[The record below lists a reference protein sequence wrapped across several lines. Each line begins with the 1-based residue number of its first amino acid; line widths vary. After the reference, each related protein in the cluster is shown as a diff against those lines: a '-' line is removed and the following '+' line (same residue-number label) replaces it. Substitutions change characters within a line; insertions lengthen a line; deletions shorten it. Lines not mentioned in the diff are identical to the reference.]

1 MKTQAHQQALQMANT
16 INALAGMIDD
26 CVSQLA
32 AAQTHEE
39 AEDALLEAVGMI
51 DDKVSKLR
59 QQLVAA
65 FALTQRAN
73 LV

>member
-1 MKTQAHQQALQMANT
+1 MKTQAHQKALQMANT
-16 INALAGMIDD
+16 INALTGMIDD
-26 CVSQLA
+26 CISQLA
-32 AAQTHEE
+32 AAQTDDE
-39 AEDALLEAVGMI
+39 AEEALLEAVGMI

-65 FALTQRAN
+65 FALTQRTN